1 MKELRKTFNN
11 ELNKMHVRFAEM
23 GMMTH
28 EAIFRSVKA
37 FVDHDK
43 ELSRE
48 VIARDQAINECEN
61 ELEKMTLEVIALY
74 QPVTADLRDVITILK
89 ASSDIERIGDHA
101 VSICHATIKM
111 KGSQRIAAVEV
122 EIAKMGD
129 YTCSMVE
136 QVLDAYVNRD
146 LEAAYK
152 LAKEDRFLDQELKKI
167 RSLCMKVMQQEP
179 DAVFSGSYYISI
191 ATYLERIGDYVTNV
205 CEWIVFLQLGEIVE
219 LNPSARNEL

>member
-1 MKELRKTFNN
+1 MRKTFNN
-11 ELNKMHVRFAEM
+11 ELSKMHVRFAEM
-23 GMMTH
+23 GMMVH
-28 EAIFRSVKA
+28 EAIFRAVKA

-43 ELSRE
+43 ALAHN
-48 VIARDQAINECEN
+48 VIVRDQAINECEN

-101 VSICHATIKM
+101 VSMCNATIRM
-111 KGSQRIAAVEV
+111 KGSQRIAEIEV

-136 QVLDAYVNRD
+136 HVLDAYVNRN
-146 LEAAYK
+146 LERAYQI
-152 LAKEDRFLDQELKKI
+152 AKDDRFLDAELRKI
-167 RSLCMKVMQQEP
+167 RQRCMTVMQAAP
-179 DAVFSGSYYISI
+179 ASVFSGSYYISV

-219 LNPSARNEL
+219 LNPSSKNNL